1 MATIRRGRRPADN
14 YTIISN
20 DAARDS
26 RLTLKARGLYALLS
40 SHAVGYTTSLRAL
53 ARQNPEGID
62 AIRTAVHELERYG
75 YLVREGQERDEQER
89 FGDSVWVVGEPSLDY
104 PTTEDPTT
112 GSPTAK
118 EAQPR
123 EAQRREHQDD
133 SARVR
138 ATGKQREWLSDLHVQ
153 GGGTLD
159 AGFMAYLD
167 SLSPGEASAAIK
179 EAERVI
185 RRRTLP

>member
-14 YTIISN
+14 FTIISN

-26 RLTLKARGLYALLS
+26 RLSLRARGLLVLLS

-62 AIRTAVHELERYG
+62 AIRVAVNELERFG
-75 YLVREGQERDEQER
+75 YLVRERVRDEKGTLREA
-89 FGDSVWVVGEPSLDY
+89 DWVLTEPTSDY
-104 PTTEDPTT
+104 PTLGEPTS
-112 GSPTAK
+112 GNPTAK
-118 EAQPR
+118 EQQR
-123 EAQRREHQDD
+123 QEQQRREHQDD
-133 SARVR
+133 SARAR

-159 AGFMAYLD
+159 AGFTAYLD